1 MSDCENT
8 PLYSSSL
15 TQLQDRPNLSAMN
28 TGTLETREP
37 NNGSNQEQTA
47 YSTKKVSALPVEG
60 QYSGKI
66 HCLYYAKGLVSFGVN
81 EKSEMASFCR
91 GRVFIDGIRVGRQFK
106 LHDILSIDM
115 PVTLDV
121 QSYEGRTIC
130 YKATAIYVK
139 GQQNI
144 SQRKHIKSVEKVEE
158 TCEKKPCP
166 EETSLKPYT
175 TTDVQCSLESEEE
188 IYAGSSEQVCGTSIQ
203 PELSA
208 VRNDIETC
216 SETVNDNRLV
226 DEALSKKLFLEDQI
240 YVEDTA
246 FMEYINLISHKNII
260 DTDLKED
267 TALLK
272 QHTYN
277 KNIKA
282 HYSLKLGDIILPANK
297 MMCGKKVVELNEKQ
311 CYTRDVSEKCPK
323 SDVSEDVRKT
333 DSQLKPCN
341 EFKCE
346 ETNKTEKM
354 LNYPLDLQNT
364 KQQHLKH
371 ILLPEYAYNVSGV
384 VDLFLS
390 DSAAIIEAKIGGQN
404 VKILLY
410 KKNLYIDGEK
420 CTDMKGQLVEGSTHI
435 FADVFKKEHDSG
447 ASYFADCAWVG
458 RRSTKSIN
466 LRNNKKSDEHSSNHC
481 GSESRYKAAHINK
494 KVICGSSKSNKQ
506 GIRKESGIRTQVS
519 CLENKVSKDKIMAK
533 TVKDN
538 IDSQNSYTSKSD
550 ADIPI
555 ETEKLL
561 QNEKFMN
568 GIIEHFSSVD
578 GSGIVRFQLQN
589 KTEKATF
596 LRKNILKNGSK
607 MTDIQV
613 TEEIYIGM
621 PVAVFRVTTSF
632 NRDTSFSASINI
644 SCSATTEKTYL
655 RAASSKTSVVKSDT
669 NKKITREEEFK
680 TCKFNISQR
689 HMFYKERQS
698 YCWDK
703 KTEQDDSTSTFGNA
717 KTENVDDEFKGPCE
731 VSENR
736 KLEAMDENENSR
748 TAAVCD
754 EQSNASVYRK
764 DKENEQIKTSASNE
778 RESNK
783 EDISNVCKEDGAT
796 LSPLWQVRK
805 QTEENE
811 LEQPETPACRKEDIF
826 QNANS
831 ENVSNELCQEG
842 RQQLKNENEEIRNG
856 EGEGFKSK
864 IKRYRREVTSDQD
877 EKQKVKLKKKKM
889 PAQKKIKKSKNRIVR
904 PENSSAHLIPAERKE
919 KKFKNKNRKFKNRPK
934 YKYSNKHLPTLCNNE
949 TQKSENENEQVE
961 TEVHSKKERFKQADL
976 ENVSS
981 ESCQATM
988 CKTQNINSHVNS
1000 LATKDQNTFQIEKFE
1015 NVSDVSVGRD
1025 ECLESST
1032 AKPLINRSEQTK
1044 AASLSEESSLS
1055 VSDHQSSKDFKALT
1069 GKNGIVKRYVSRTTG
1084 VLECSISGIKMEV
1097 EFHRNMADIEES
1109 DNTDLEKI
1117 FPVGGKIYFDGYV
1130 EGTEH
1135 LFSCPKVTVTK
1146 IWQRKN
1152 NRKRLT
1158 SKSDNVLPAVHY
1170 SEIFREYAP
1179 YLGKVSSV
1187 ESSRSFVVS
1196 VEIGNTTYQV
1206 FVLNTFFAPYQ
1217 YGKNLEE
1224 NHSVR
1229 SYIGKGDVVHVIASK
1244 KLEKHV
1250 SYKYDWFAVEAWTE
1264 EVDAIPICKV
1274 ESHLI
1279 PEELDKRISS
1289 DLEGEILTVYHKH
1302 GIIKS
1307 GNSDYIEFFRQDAY
1321 LFGISLAE
1329 FRLDEVYRSGIT
1341 VNYILAKKTVSCIK
1355 RASCVWIGLHDSSP
1369 DIIDTR
1375 SRTLKIIAY
1384 IKHHHLDKEVQMNL
1398 WSALPGKGKGITFYS
1413 HWKKGNTW
1421 ISNKKGLSCGQWTEA
1436 IKMSTNVIAVRSLP
1450 CRSLSNTHCRRCN
1463 EYETLSHVLGFCPQ
1477 CELLRIDRH
1486 NTVRSIIA
1494 NRLREHGEYEV
1505 YEEVQCLSAEGS
1517 TRCADIIIID
1527 RDKKTGLI
1535 LDSTVRFE
1543 INEDQPKQ
1551 IRELGKQRKEL
1562 EHKGRLKPYLL
1573 DYCGDEDDCVEIQP
1587 NDTVKE
1593 KTPAVE
1599 NDCEDEVYY
1608 SDDDAICKSKS
1619 NDGEKIGCS
1628 SLEDVVNQPKDADQ
1642 LVSSLRKFCES
1653 QIEEILPKTEYL
1665 SAFGNTAIASHEN
1678 DVSVVSSS
1686 IKDVA
1691 VDHDVLHT
1699 LSSNIGNTS
1708 NVHGLLRIVS
1718 SSNDVIVADDH
1729 CQSAACSIAN
1739 IVDNDSQVWPGINSL
1754 RNAEVVQNLEH
1765 IQERPEYEIFTDS
1778 DFKGPSMPGMSIQS
1792 IKNQVPFSQSLT
1804 KVILYKNFYLPLYLC
1819 VQDLGIPSNMF
1830 DNVICEAIAD
1840 SEEKVKEVV
1849 ESMQNI
1855 ILQKGMELKRDEKAE
1870 LSLVAGMKDSQ
1881 LVKDIG
1887 ERVEADSASVVPA
1900 EVESGSVMCDGGSSR
1915 KSSHKES
1922 ETLFIDKPHFATAG
1936 TQYEILPENASFVD
1950 KSTQTTSTGSVMFF
1964 NLYND

>member
-28 TGTLETREP
+28 TGTLETKEP

-144 SQRKHIKSVEKVEE
+144 SQRKQIKSVEKVEE

-166 EETSLKPYT
+166 EETFLKPYT

-216 SETVNDNRLV
+216 SETVNDNPSV

-246 FMEYINLISHKNII
+246 FMEYINLMAHKNVI

-466 LRNNKKSDEHSSNHC
+466 LRNNKKSDEHSSNHS

-596 LRKNILKNGSK
+596 LRKNIFKNGSK

-669 NKKITREEEFK
+669 NKKITGEEEFK

-754 EQSNASVYRK
+754 EQNNASVYRK
-764 DKENEQIKTSASNE
+764 DKEIEQIKTSASNE

-783 EDISNVCKEDGAT
+783 EDISNVCKEHGAT

-811 LEQPETPACRKEDIF
+811 LEQTETPACRKEDIF
-826 QNANS
+826 QYANS

-934 YKYSNKHLPTLCNNE
+934 YKYSNKHLPTLCHNE

-961 TEVHSKKERFKQADL
+961 TEVHSKKERFKHANL
-976 ENVSS
+976 ENVSN

-1044 AASLSEESSLS
+1044 AASLSEESNLS
-1055 VSDHQSSKDFKALT
+1055 VSDNQSSKDFKALT

-1187 ESSRSFVVS
+1187 ESSRSFVVG

-1264 EVDAIPICKV
+1264 EVDAIPVCEV

-1289 DLEGEILTVYHKH
+1289 DLEGEILTLYHKH

-1398 WSALPGKGKGITFYS
+1398 
-1413 HWKKGNTW
+1413 
-1421 ISNKKGLSCGQWTEA
+1421 
-1436 IKMSTNVIAVRSLP
+1436 
-1450 CRSLSNTHCRRCN
+1450 
-1463 EYETLSHVLGFCPQ
+1463 
-1477 CELLRIDRH
+1477 
-1486 NTVRSIIA
+1486 
-1494 NRLREHGEYEV
+1494 
-1505 YEEVQCLSAEGS
+1505 
-1517 TRCADIIIID
+1517 
-1527 RDKKTGLI
+1527 
-1535 LDSTVRFE
+1535 
-1543 INEDQPKQ
+1543 

-1765 IQERPEYEIFTDS
+1765 IQERPEYEIFRTDS

-1922 ETLFIDKPHFATAG
+1922 ETLLNDKSHFATAG